1 MEQENFEKLMA
12 EIQKSKTDVEKHLAA
27 TVADL
32 KREVSTAQEKTSL
45 DISWRIACSSYQFK
59 KKKSH
64 EHQYMF
70 NAELK
75 DAFSAVKTELD
86 RVDAATLEDQASIRR
101 AKLQLDE
108 GLKSL
113 ATRQKFI
120 KIADRS
126 EFGWATV
133 KFYQSDPLASDSE
146 DEKDLGRARRRP
158 VRKRRDSQQSVER
171 GSSRPV

>member
-12 EIQKSKTDVEKHLAA
+12 EIVVKHLAA

-32 KREVSTAQEKTSL
+32 KREVSTTQEKTLL
-45 DISWRIACSSYQFK
+45 DISRRIACSSYQFK
-59 KKKSH
+59 KKSQ

-86 RVDAATLEDQASIRR
+86 RVDAATPEDQASIRR
-101 AKLQLDE
+101 VKLQLDE

-120 KIADRS
+120 KIT
-126 EFGWATV
+126 G
-133 KFYQSDPLASDSE
+133 
-146 DEKDLGRARRRP
+146 
-158 VRKRRDSQQSVER
+158 
-171 GSSRPV
+171 